1 MAASPALASDAAA
14 RWTAF
19 LAANAGVATSAARPS
34 TVNMT
39 LEFMVVLI
47 RTVSPCRAIYTAL
60 RSAPSPDQWMS
71 RHKIV
76 KLFNNLIRFLCPS
89 AGLVG
94 EFLFAAQQSPRDA
107 PASRGIISEI
117 HGHARRRRRP
127 LPREA
132 A

>member
-1 MAASPALASDAAA
+1 
-14 RWTAF
+14 
-19 LAANAGVATSAARPS
+19 
-34 TVNMT
+34 
-39 LEFMVVLI
+39 
-47 RTVSPCRAIYTAL
+47 
-60 RSAPSPDQWMS
+60 MS

-76 KLFNNLIRFLCPS
+76 KLFNNLMRILYAPIR
-89 AGLVG
+89 LVG
-94 EFLFAAQQSPRDA
+94 ELLFAAQQCPRDA